1 MSIFKDSEAKI
12 EKNNAESMAYKES
25 HKVDAAYLSWEFSQD
40 ILVNQMSTK
49 NHSFPIAHISHE

>member
-1 MSIFKDSEAKI
+1 MTIFKDSEAKI

-40 ILVNQMSTK
+40 ILVN
-49 NHSFPIAHISHE
+49 